1 MQRFTCS
8 VASLPFTSQSASK
21 PKMPLTVTVATT
33 SDEMQH
39 VMALRRRVFIDEQ
52 GFREAVETEDTD
64 DDKPTTIHF
73 VGKDSETGEY
83 VAVAR
88 CLLDEANR
96 KAKFGRVA
104 VLSEC
109 REHVRDRVDWFVLS
123 SQYGRKGFYEKCG
136 YHCTSDEIYLEEGA
150 KHCYMVKA
158 AKPASTD

>member
-1 MQRFTCS
+1 
-8 VASLPFTSQSASK
+8 
-21 PKMPLTVTVATT
+21 MPLTVTVATT

-109 REHVRDRVDWFVLS
+109 RGKNFGAQLMNAIEEHVRDRVDWFVLS